1 MADQEKE
8 ILEEEMEQDLS
19 DAEELKEE
27 ETEDEEPVS
36 KEDKKAAKK
45 QAKLNKKED
54 SYKEKIDQLEDRVKR
69 QMAEFE
75 NFRKRTDKEKQAMFD
90 TGAKSV
96 IEKILPVVDNFERAI
111 SLDDRDLSDEV
122 SKFLSGFKM
131 IYTNLVSILQE
142 LEVKEI
148 ECKGLEFDPNK
159 MEAVLTESDKN
170 LPSNVVLEVLQK
182 GYTYKDK
189 VIRVAMVKVNE

>member
-1 MADQEKE
+1 M
-8 ILEEEMEQDLS
+8 EEEKIKKGKQKVKSVKKKDS
-19 DAEELKEE
+19 TVKKENHVH
-27 ETEDEEPVS
+27 DEKLTLEN
-36 KEDKKAAKK
+36 
-45 QAKLNKKED
+45 AKLN
-54 SYKEKIDQLEDRVKR
+54 EKVLRL
-69 QMAEFE
+69 MAEMQ
-75 NFRKRTDKEKQAMFD
+75 NIKRRNDEEISRLCKYDGEKL
-90 TGAKSV
+90 
-96 IEKILPVVDNFERAI
+96 ILKLLPIVDNFERAI

>member
-1 MADQEKE
+1 M
-8 ILEEEMEQDLS
+8 EEEKIKKGKQKVKSVKKNDS
-19 DAEELKEE
+19 TGKKENHVH
-27 ETEDEEPVS
+27 DEKLTLEN
-36 KEDKKAAKK
+36 
-45 QAKLNKKED
+45 AKLN
-54 SYKEKIDQLEDRVKR
+54 EKVLRL
-69 QMAEFE
+69 MAEMQ
-75 NFRKRTDKEKQAMFD
+75 NIKRRNDEEISRLCKYDGEKL
-90 TGAKSV
+90 
-96 IEKILPVVDNFERAI
+96 ILKLLPIVDNFERAI